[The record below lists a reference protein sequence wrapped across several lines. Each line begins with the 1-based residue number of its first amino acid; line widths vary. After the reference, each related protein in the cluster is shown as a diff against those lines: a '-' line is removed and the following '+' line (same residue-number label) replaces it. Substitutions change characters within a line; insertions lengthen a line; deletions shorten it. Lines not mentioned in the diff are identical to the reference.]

1 MPVFRA
7 ARGAE
12 ILVIGPLQ
20 RYIMQKCCGN
30 PGHITNFADQ
40 DYRTAIAGAIKE
52 VGIHLRNLIHT
63 RRIKAVKIL
72 NPAVLMGIAGG
83 NATGNNNNTD
93 STSSWGRDPVHPLD
107 NAYATMAKKIL
118 DEINEE
124 VVVNSR
130 QPQAQQAAADGPTTA
145 RRERWT
151 EAAPTVASR
160 TSKWSHGGK
169 YGSGGGSSATT
180 HHKCGWGNCGGRR
193 HRRGGYGHHP
203 Y

>member
-40 DYRTAIAGAIKE
+40 DYRTAIASAIKE

-107 NAYATMAKKIL
+107 NAYAIMAKKIL

-130 QPQAQQAAADGPTTA
+130 QP
-145 RRERWT
+145 
-151 EAAPTVASR
+151 
-160 TSKWSHGGK
+160 
-169 YGSGGGSSATT
+169 
-180 HHKCGWGNCGGRR
+180 
-193 HRRGGYGHHP
+193 
-203 Y
+203 